1 LSLKWRT
8 AIIAASNPAATGR
21 VRFAFH
27 SVIPI
32 SASEPYR
39 KQSSGEKSSS
49 AQGFSLSIEAPEPGS
64 GRDDRSGHTGRCLG
78 SGRRALPLSC
88 GDPVPP
94 GAARSGGSNTTV
106 CCGRASLPDFEPPS
120 PAPAPPTEAA
130 EPAVSQEILNELEIQ
145 QLRRDVSQLRTEQ
158 DFLRSELVAMR
169 LDMNELQASRE
180 RMPAP
185 PQQYVRP
192 ESPQHSEAMLLAGRG
207 VAATQIAEHCGI
219 SVAEAELVCALARAE
234 GGT

>member
-1 LSLKWRT
+1 MTSAFHRMLNAALLLSCVG
-8 AIIAASNPAATGR
+8 AATYW
-21 VRFAFH
+21 
-27 SVIPI
+27 SL
-32 SASEPYR
+32 
-39 KQSSGEKSSS
+39 QLSSGRETPK
-49 AQGFSLSIEAPEPGS
+49 QL
-64 GRDDRSGHTGRCLG
+64 
-78 SGRRALPLSC
+78 
-88 GDPVPP
+88 VP
-94 GAARSGGSNTTV
+94 
-106 CCGRASLPDFEPPS
+106 PPS

-207 VAATQIAEHCGI
+207 VAAAQIAEHCGI

>member
-1 LSLKWRT
+1 MIEVGIREGVWALVAVLSLYLVVILFRL
-8 AIIAASNPAATGR
+8 ALPGR
-21 VRFAFH
+21 VAK
-27 SVIPI
+27 SG
-32 SASEPYR
+32 SE
-39 KQSSGEKSSS
+39 
-49 AQGFSLSIEAPEPGS
+49 
-64 GRDDRSGHTGRCLG
+64 
-78 SGRRALPLSC
+78 
-88 GDPVPP
+88 
-94 GAARSGGSNTTV
+94 ARSQQTV
-106 CCGRASLPDFEPPS
+106 VFEPPAPPPS

-207 VAATQIAEHCGI
+207 VAAAQIAEHCGI